1 MTLRR
6 ARGHT
11 RGPRRRNAGG
21 VATRRVAPST
31 TRYEYLESIFENH
44 GSSAGRRTRLRR
56 QQRHC
61 PSGRRAR
68 GPGVRR
74 LWKERQFHDGFDAR
88 VIRLRRLLELPAP
101 RGTSRTRTGSTILDD
116 EPLADSKYIRCRLY
130 PPYPKVA
137 APPCISHTP
146 RALGAV
152 HTAAKCKQK
161 GWNGKRWR
169 MIRLESSK
177 EGKQEGGN
185 AKHRPVGHDSIIST
199 GRRGRRAAATERA
212 PARTEAHAANQA
224 PDRRFEHDGIK
235 SRAGRARGGGG
246 ARPRRAAR

>member
-1 MTLRR
+1 MWCYRH
-6 ARGHT
+6 RGH
-11 RGPRRRNAGG
+11 
-21 VATRRVAPST
+21 
-31 TRYEYLESIFENH
+31 
-44 GSSAGRRTRLRR
+44 
-56 QQRHC
+56 
-61 PSGRRAR
+61 
-68 GPGVRR
+68 
-74 LWKERQFHDGFDAR
+74 
-88 VIRLRRLLELPAP
+88 
-101 RGTSRTRTGSTILDD
+101 D

-212 PARTEAHAANQA
+212 PARTEAHAASQA
-224 PDRRFEHDGIK
+224 PDLNTTALKVEQGEHGAAAARG
-235 SRAGRARGGGG
+235 RAAPRINAPTTAARTAQHDESTRTARARG
-246 ARPRRAAR
+246 PREHSFTQAG

>member
-1 MTLRR
+1 MVDEPEGQACVVCGKSDNFTTDSMRVLL
-6 ARGHT
+6 GCDGCSSYQH
-11 RGPRRRNAGG
+11 AGYFPD
-21 VATRRVAPST
+21 ADRVNDP
-31 TRYEYLESIFENH
+31 
-44 GSSAGRRTRLRR
+44 
-56 QQRHC
+56 
-61 PSGRRAR
+61 GRRA
-68 GPGVRR
+68 PGR
-74 LWKERQFHDGFDAR
+74 LN
-88 VIRLRRLLELPAP
+88 
-101 RGTSRTRTGSTILDD
+101 
-116 EPLADSKYIRCRLY
+116 IRCRLY

-235 SRAGRARGGGG
+235 GRAGRARGGGG

>member
-1 MTLRR
+1 MS
-6 ARGHT
+6 AE
-11 RGPRRRNAGG
+11 RRR
-21 VATRRVAPST
+21 
-31 TRYEYLESIFENH
+31 I
-44 GSSAGRRTRLRR
+44 
-56 QQRHC
+56 
-61 PSGRRAR
+61 
-68 GPGVRR
+68 
-74 LWKERQFHDGFDAR
+74 D
-88 VIRLRRLLELPAP
+88 
-101 RGTSRTRTGSTILDD
+101 
-116 EPLADSKYIRCRLY
+116 LADSKYIRCRLY

-185 AKHRPVGHDSIIST
+185 TKHRPVGHDSIIST

-212 PARTEAHAANQA
+212 PARTEAHAASQA
-224 PDRRFEHDGIK
+224 PDLNTTALKVEQGEHGAAAA
-235 SRAGRARGGGG
+235 RGRAAPRGD
-246 ARPRRAAR
+246 APTTAARAAQDDESTRTARARLHVGRLGRRMTY

>member
-1 MTLRR
+1 MWCYRH
-6 ARGHT
+6 RGGH
-11 RGPRRRNAGG
+11 
-21 VATRRVAPST
+21 
-31 TRYEYLESIFENH
+31 
-44 GSSAGRRTRLRR
+44 
-56 QQRHC
+56 
-61 PSGRRAR
+61 
-68 GPGVRR
+68 
-74 LWKERQFHDGFDAR
+74 
-88 VIRLRRLLELPAP
+88 
-101 RGTSRTRTGSTILDD
+101 D
-116 EPLADSKYIRCRLY
+116 EPLADSNIRCRLY

-235 SRAGRARGGGG
+235 GRAGRARGGGG
-246 ARPRRAAR
+246 ARPRRAAPRGDAPTTAARAAQDDESTRTARARLHVGRLGRRMTY

>member
-1 MTLRR
+1 M
-6 ARGHT
+6 
-11 RGPRRRNAGG
+11 
-21 VATRRVAPST
+21 
-31 TRYEYLESIFENH
+31 
-44 GSSAGRRTRLRR
+44 
-56 QQRHC
+56 
-61 PSGRRAR
+61 
-68 GPGVRR
+68 RR

-224 PDRRFEHDGIK
+224 PYRRFEHDGIK

-246 ARPRRAAR
+246 ARPRGTARQRSDHGSANGTARREHKDRESTRTARSRLHAGRLGRRPLYWMGTPSSRMWRYRLAAR